1 MAGKQ
6 KVDMVKMK
14 CMSVRLGPHGK
25 EGSLL
30 RIPQLGCSPLYAYT
44 DRPRTVLVKITT

>member
-14 CMSVRLGPHGK
+14 CMSVRLGPHGE
-25 EGSLL
+25 EGSCSAFLNWAALL
-30 RIPQLGCSPLYAYT
+30 FTLILIIRELCW
-44 DRPRTVLVKITT
+44 